1 MKTIIENYYYYYYY
15 YSMKY
20 QKKKYLLSFVIKFQ
34 DKIPDSSNA
43 KQCYQIFL
51 KNKNKISAK

>member
-1 MKTIIENYYYYYYY
+1 MN
-15 YSMKY
+15 Y

-34 DKIPDSSNA
+34 DKIPDPSNA